1 MFFFPVF
8 PLCSSYFIVVA
19 EMKYKIMEIK
29 VSYSGIA
36 KDANLLG
43 RHAVSLG
50 ENLTASQRI
59 LISSSSGSSSPKKI
73 VVVEL

>member
-1 MFFFPVF
+1 
-8 PLCSSYFIVVA
+8 
-19 EMKYKIMEIK
+19 MKYKIMEIK

-43 RHAVSLG
+43 RDAVSG